1 MSTPLNIS
9 LVVTPGGMDLI
20 LAGLNKLP
28 REQSDPLYRELEAQ
42 FNYQLQQLR
51 DQTAAKLAEESK
63 AKADADKAAKKAA
76 KVKKD
81 EAPAPAPAAG
91 GDDILS

>member
-1 MSTPLNIS
+1 MNAPLNIS

-28 REQSDPLYRELEAQ
+28 REQSDPLFRELEAQ
-42 FNYQLQQLR
+42 FNFQLQQLR
-51 DQTAAKLAEESK
+51 DATAAKLAEESR
-63 AKADADKAAKKAA
+63 AKADAEKAARKASKA
-76 KVKKD
+76 KKD